1 MKGSLC
7 HELKS
12 SLPAAEVWEVYG
24 GLLLGQLIPQLLPDV
39 LSKVDVVV
47 GDGGVGTVLRLTF
60 PPGIPGLE
68 YQKEKFTKID
78 NENFVK
84 EALVIEGGFL
94 DLGFLKYFVRF
105 EIVGDADKTCTIRS
119 TVEYE
124 VEDEHTG
131 NASFVTTST
140 FARIAEA
147 ITKYI
152 KAQKGD
158 EKAPEQTS

>member
-12 SLPAAEVWEVYG
+12 SLSAAEVWEVYG
-24 GLLLGQLIPQLLPDV
+24 GVLLGQLIPQLLPDV
-39 LSKVDVVV
+39 LSKVEVVV

-60 PPGIPGLE
+60 PPG
-68 YQKEKFTKID
+68 
-78 NENFVK
+78 
-84 EALVIEGGFL
+84 
-94 DLGFLKYFVRF
+94 
-105 EIVGDADKTCTIRS
+105 DADKTSTIRS

-124 VEDEHTG
+124 VHDEHTG

-158 EKAPEQTS
+158 EQTS

>member
-1 MKGSLC
+1 M
-7 HELKS
+7 S
-12 SLPAAEVWEVYG
+12 SLRAAEVWEVY
-24 GLLLGQLIPQLLPDV
+24 LGQLIPQLLPDV
-39 LSKVDVVV
+39 LSKVEVVA

-60 PPGIPGLE
+60 PLGIPGLE
-68 YQKEKFTKID
+68 YQKEKFIKID

-84 EALVIEGGFL
+84 EALVIEGGLL
-94 DLGFLKYFVRF
+94 DLGFLKYLVRL
-105 EIVGDADKTCTIRS
+105 EIVGDADKTCIIRS

-131 NASFVTTST
+131 NASFITAST

-152 KAQKGD
+152 KAH
-158 EKAPEQTS
+158 